1 MRQPQVTDTEIAQ
14 LVASHL
20 NGRYWHDGRRHWFR
34 NDNGKWV
41 TGTWHVH
48 GYIENVIRHVI
59 PADDYWARGRHR
71 IEMLAYRASILN
83 EARSFYMQRPAA
95 LPEHPTRPGWR

>member
-1 MRQPQVTDTEIAQ
+1 MKRPQVSDDEIAQ

-20 NGRYWHDGRRHWFR
+20 NGRYWFDGRRHWFR
-34 NDNGKWV
+34 DDAGKWV
-41 TGTWHVH
+41 IGTWHVYS
-48 GYIENVIRHVI
+48 YIENVVRHFF

-71 IEMLAYRASILN
+71 IRIQAYYSTYLSI
-83 EARSFYMQRPAA
+83 ARIYMQRPAD